1 MMNEKVEE
9 VGVFRPEV
17 QGSEDRGGSPFEGD
31 DVLYDDS
38 ASREALEAYAVS
50 RGVASPEQ
58 YPSKKE
64 LRRAL
69 HRIVVANECA
79 AARSEDSA
87 TAASPVR
94 SAAQPAAPSV
104 AAVQL
109 EADQVSQPNIE
120 AALERYTQIISDNDF
135 PGIAVALNA
144 APRHQLE
151 RMVDMLLSDEDPAAI
166 EAFKKALGIASVNA
180 HLFAAEEAT
189 EWQAECAQNEP
200 WVHCLASRHFSR
212 RPIAVKEA
220 FGNLSSLTSALCKWM
235 ADSLFAGRHGVL
247 HGYSLRAL
255 ARGYLGGVLSSS

>member
-1 MMNEKVEE
+1 M
-9 VGVFRPEV
+9 
-17 QGSEDRGGSPFEGD
+17 
-31 DVLYDDS
+31 
-38 ASREALEAYAVS
+38 S
-50 RGVASPEQ
+50 RGVASPDQ
-58 YPSKKE
+58 HPSKKE

-69 HRIVVANECA
+69 HRIVVVNECA
-79 AARSEDSA
+79 AACSEDSA

-144 APRHQLE
+144 APRRQLE

-180 HLFAAEEAT
+180 HLLAAQEAAER
-189 EWQAECAQNEP
+189 QAERAQNES

-220 FGNLSSLTSALCKWM
+220 FGNLPLLTSALSCSHLDGLGSCG
-235 ADSLFAGRHGVL
+235 A
-247 HGYSLRAL
+247 RATGSKDCGPNWWVGKTS
-255 ARGYLGGVLSSS
+255 APGGVILNIKEVSFV